1 MAPVSNEMLEME
13 SEMSSTSSSSQGTY
27 FLGRYRVVD
36 EIGVGGMASVHL
48 ARMDG
53 AGGFQKWV
61 AIKKIHPHL
70 TEDEQF
76 INMFLDEA
84 RIAARISHPNVA
96 QVFELGKQ
104 DNTYW
109 IAMEYLHG
117 EPLREMM
124 RYAEEVGAPMA
135 PELAARVIADAA
147 EGLHAAHELRGKDGE
162 SLNLVHRDVTPHN
175 LFVTYEGQVKVVDF
189 GIAKVSGR
197 LSSTRAGTLKG
208 KLAYMS
214 PEQVRGAE
222 IDRRTD
228 IFALGVVLWELTVG
242 QRLFRMESD
251 LETLE
256 KVQAC
261 IVPPPSSILPDF
273 PAELES
279 IVMKALQK
287 RTDTRYQ
294 TARELS
300 RALQQYLMHSG
311 NFIGHEEVASYV
323 TQIFGD
329 RIRKREAHL
338 RWAAEVTQ
346 TISLDAIRAG
356 ADSGSGSL
364 EEISVV
370 SYDEDPSIGGETSP
384 AIPSAA
390 QGARS
395 LAQTAPNPAVK
406 MPPGQAQRG
415 TQAARPQA
423 APAAKAQLPP
433 AHGIHLPA
441 PRMPQSVAAQPA
453 KSVMI
458 SATPPSSPNYP
469 APAPIEEDEDEEIA
483 TVVVPSRLALEQQ
496 GQNRGPF
503 PAAGSPAPIPAAGMP
518 AARSA
523 KQTMMGGF
531 AGAPM
536 HAPPQAPSA
545 QQYQQAQQQ
554 QHQQQQHQQ
563 HQPHSMP
570 GQQQPQSMQQT
581 MPPNRQ
587 QAAAPPPYYPDPS
600 MGAPGQQ
607 QPYQAAP
614 GGFVPPGVSPGAMQQ
629 QPQAPYPG
637 MQGYPM
643 PGEPPRR
650 IADETVQLSAV
661 RSNRM
666 VYIAAGAATF
676 FVVIGVFAVLLLRGM
691 LPGSSTTPSA
701 SQTAA
706 ATTSAP
712 AVTSAPTAVAA
723 DTSKSAAPDASTA
736 PTAPAASATA
746 TAKTKGATPTAT
758 GVAGPLPTATVKPE
772 PTAPAGGDPGYL
784 TVVCTPFCDAV
795 IASGRNLGPSPVVH
809 VPLPPGQY
817 RVTLRRE
824 GGTTKVIP
832 AIIVS
837 GQVTSHRVSMN

>member
-1 MAPVSNEMLEME
+1 MAQGGSSNEMME
-13 SEMSSTSSSSQGTY
+13 LSAGEASSTSSSAQGTY

-104 DNTYW
+104 DNTFW

-175 LFVTYEGQVKVVDF
+175 LFLTYEGMVKVVDF

-214 PEQVRGAE
+214 PEQVRGDE

-261 IVPPPSSILPDF
+261 IVPPPSSIRPDF

-311 NFIGHEEVASYV
+311 NFIGHEEVAAYV
-323 TQIFGD
+323 TQVFGD

-346 TISLDAIRAG
+346 TISLDAVRQHET
-356 ADSGSGSL
+356 SGGGV

-370 SYDEDPSIGGETSP
+370 SYDDDPSYGSETAAASP
-384 AIPSAA
+384 L
-390 QGARS
+390 GAR
-395 LAQTAPNPAVK
+395 A
-406 MPPGQAQRG
+406 G
-415 TQAARPQA
+415 AARPQEQDFAPPTARGPTVSQGAITTA
-423 APAAKAQLPP
+423 APRAQAAPKPQLPP

-441 PRMPQSVAAQPA
+441 PRVPQSVAAQPA

-458 SATPPSSPNYP
+458 SATPPSAPGYP
-469 APAPIEEDEDEEIA
+469 APAPLEEDEDEEIA
-483 TVVVPSRLALEQQ
+483 TVVVPSRLALEQ
-496 GQNRGPF
+496 GHGGPF
-503 PAAGSPAPIPAAGMP
+503 PAAGAPAPVPAAGMP
-518 AARSA
+518 APSQQPYVPRNV
-523 KQTMMGGF
+523 KQTMLGGF
-531 AGAPM
+531 GAGAGVQGYPQPPSMQQPPPM
-536 HAPPQAPSA
+536 AAAQPPQHAGPTSN
-545 QQYQQAQQQ
+545 
-554 QHQQQQHQQ
+554 
-563 HQPHSMP
+563 
-570 GQQQPQSMQQT
+570 QQT
-581 MPPNRQ
+581 MPPNRVQSPYYQPPAQPADPAQ
-587 QAAAPPPYYPDPS
+587 QAFPPP
-600 MGAPGQQ
+600 A
-607 QPYQAAP
+607 
-614 GGFVPPGVSPGAMQQ
+614 GGFVPPGVNAGVIPG
-629 QPQAPYPG
+629 PQYPG
-637 MQGYPM
+637 LPGYAA
-643 PGEPPRR
+643 PGEVPRR
-650 IADETVQLSAV
+650 IADETVQIAAA

-676 FVVIGVFAVLLLRGM
+676 LVVIGVFAVLLLRGM
-691 LPGSSTTPSA
+691 LPGPSPEPA
-701 SQTAA
+701 PSQTAA
-706 ATTSAP
+706 VPSVVTPSATAPMTAAAPTQSAPPAATATT
-712 AVTSAPTAVAA
+712 TATA
-723 DTSKSAAPDASTA
+723 ASTA
-736 PTAPAASATA
+736 APT
-746 TAKTKGATPTAT
+746 TAKTAKTSATQPATGGVPTGATPTA
-758 GVAGPLPTATVKPE
+758 KP
-772 PTAPAGGDPGYL
+772 PAGGGEPGFL
-784 TVVCTPFCDAV
+784 TVVCTPFCDSV
-795 IASGRNLGPSPVVH
+795 VASGRNLGPSPVVR

-817 RVTLRRE
+817 SVILRRT
-824 GGTTKVIP
+824 GGATKVIP
-832 AIIVS
+832 VTIVS
-837 GQVTSHRVSMN
+837 GQVASQRVPMN